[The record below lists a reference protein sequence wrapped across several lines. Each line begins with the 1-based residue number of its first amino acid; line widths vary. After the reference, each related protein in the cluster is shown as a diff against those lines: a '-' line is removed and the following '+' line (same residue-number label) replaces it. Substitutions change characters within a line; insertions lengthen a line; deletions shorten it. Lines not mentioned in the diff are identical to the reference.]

1 MTFAREPSRMSL
13 RRRLSLTALVWVV
26 GFGALRVSLLAP
38 ETCPPVSDAAALDS
52 AAAAARWITAGQG
65 RDGRYLYEY
74 DRDADEAVPGYNVV
88 RHAGVTMSL
97 YQLVAAGVDDGLEAA
112 DAGLEV
118 MLDDLVRVGDGLAL
132 VESGASTAR
141 LGASALLAAALEA
154 RRDATGDGRY
164 DDELRGLGRFM
175 VALVGPT
182 GRMLA
187 TYDLAAGAPVP
198 GETSRYAT
206 GEAGWAIAR
215 MHAAFPDEGWD
226 RPALAVVD
234 YLATERDA
242 AEDLDFQPWPDQW
255 AAYLLAELG
264 PSLLDD
270 HHIDYAR
277 ALAERFGMLIRVESQ
292 KSGWPSTFVDPL
304 ARGAGLG
311 VWVEGV
317 GSLTR
322 LAEADARLAD
332 LRPALR
338 DRLACGASLLATRQ
352 VDRTAARRFAAPERV
367 LGAWFRDGVTR
378 MDDQQH
384 ALSGLLAAAGR
395 LTAGRP

>member
-1 MTFAREPSRMSL
+1 MAVW
-13 RRRLSLTALVWVV
+13 LV
-26 GFGALRVSLLAP
+26 GLAALRVSLLAP
-38 ETCPPVSDAAALDS
+38 EDCPPVSDATALDS
-52 AAAAARWITAGQG
+52 AAAAAAWIEAGQE

-74 DRDADEAVPGYNVV
+74 DRRADEASPGYNIV

-97 YQLVAAGVDDGLEAA
+97 YQLTAAGVGDHLAAA
-112 DAGLEV
+112 DAGLKM
-118 MLDDLVRVGDGLAL
+118 MLDDLVPVGDGLAL
-132 VESGASTAR
+132 VEPGASTAR

-175 VALVGPT
+175 VGLVEPT

-187 TYDLAAGAPVP
+187 TYELAAGAPRL
-198 GETSRYAT
+198 GETSRYST

-215 MHAAFPDEGWD
+215 LHTAFPDEGWD
-226 RPALAVVD
+226 QPALAVAD

-242 AEDLDFQPWPDQW
+242 AEDLDVQPWPDQW

-264 PSLLDD
+264 PSVLDD
-270 HHIDYAR
+270 DHIAYAR
-277 ALAERFGMLIRVESQ
+277 ALAERFGLLIRVESQ
-292 KSGWPSTFVDPL
+292 KAAWPTVFVDPL

-311 VWVEGV
+311 VWVEGI
-317 GSLTR
+317 GSLAR
-322 LAEADARLAD
+322 LAESDARLAD

-352 VDRTAARRFAAPERV
+352 VDVAAARRFAEPKLV
-367 LGAWFRDGVTR
+367 VGAWFREGVTR

-395 LTAGRP
+395 LAEGRP

>member
-1 MTFAREPSRMSL
+1 MSL
-13 RRRLSLTALVWVV
+13 HRRLSLTVVVWLV
-26 GFGALRVSLLAP
+26 GFAALRLSLLAP
-38 ETCPPVSDAAALDS
+38 EACPPVSDAAALDAAV
-52 AAAAARWITAGQG
+52 AAAAWIEAGQQG
-65 RDGRYLYEY
+65 DGRYLYEY
-74 DRDADEAVPGYNVV
+74 DREADEAAPGYNIV

-97 YQLVAAGVDDGLEAA
+97 YQLAAAGVGDGLAAA

-118 MLDDLVRVGDGLAL
+118 MLDDLVPVDDGLAL
-132 VESGASTAR
+132 VERGASTAR
-141 LGASALLAAALEA
+141 LGASALMAAALEA
-154 RRDATGDGRY
+154 RRDATGDRRY

-175 VALVGPT
+175 VGLVGAR

-187 TYDLAAGAPVP
+187 TYDLAAGAPMP

-215 MHAAFPDEGWD
+215 LHAVFPDEGWEQ
-226 RPALAVVD
+226 PALAVAD

-277 ALAERFGMLIRVESQ
+277 ALAERFGTLIRVESQ
-292 KSGWPSTFVDPL
+292 KGGWPTAFVDPL

-311 VWVEGV
+311 VWVEGI
-317 GSLTR
+317 GSIAR
-322 LAEADARLAD
+322 LAETDPRLAD

-338 DRLACGASLLATRQ
+338 DRLACGASLLASRQ
-352 VDRTAARRFAAPERV
+352 VDTAGARRFAAPELV
-367 LGAWFRDGVTR
+367 VGAWFREGVTR

-395 LTAGRP
+395 LTAGWP

>member
-1 MTFAREPSRMSL
+1 VSL
-13 RRRLSLTALVWVV
+13 RRRLSLTGVVWLV
-26 GFGALRVSLLAP
+26 GFAALRLSFLAP
-38 ETCPPVSDAAALDS
+38 ETCPPVSDATALD
-52 AAAAARWITAGQG
+52 AAAAAAAWIEAGQQ
-65 RDGRYLYEY
+65 RSGRYLYEY
-74 DRDADEAVPGYNVV
+74 DRDDDEAAPGYNIV

-97 YQLVAAGVDDGLEAA
+97 YQLAAAGVGDGLAVA

-118 MLDDLVRVGDGLAL
+118 MLDDLVPVGDGLAL
-132 VESGASTAR
+132 VERGTSTAR
-141 LGASALLAAALEA
+141 LGASALMAAALEA
-154 RRDATGDGRY
+154 RRDATGDRRY

-175 VALVGPT
+175 VGLVGPT

-187 TYDLAAGAPVP
+187 TYDLAAGAPRS

-215 MHAAFPDEGWD
+215 LHTAFPDEGWD
-226 RPALAVVD
+226 QPALAVAD

-264 PSLLDD
+264 PSLLAEQ
-270 HHIDYAR
+270 HIDYAR
-277 ALAERFGMLIRVESQ
+277 SLAERFGTLMRVESQ
-292 KSGWPSTFVDPL
+292 KGGWPTTFVDPL

-311 VWVEGV
+311 VWVEGI
-317 GSLTR
+317 GALAR
-322 LAEADARLAD
+322 LAEVDERLAD

-338 DRLACGASLLATRQ
+338 DRLACGASLLVTRQ
-352 VDRTAARRFAAPERV
+352 VDSAAARQYAAPELV
-367 LGAWFRDGVTR
+367 AGAWFRDGVTR

-395 LTAGRP
+395 LGGSRP